1 MNQPAKLSK
10 TGITGWRRVTASD
23 LRTSTENSRICDA
36 ARRPRSTPPPSRPQ
50 AAVRR
55 EESVRPFRVIGEFV
69 LRPRRRYLVGVNQW
83 TGTGSAAD
91 RKTRGCIL
99 RPECDAIVAA
109 PRSVLR
115 SAAVKS
121 PQDDKEISVH
131 YKVALSCQLTPTR
144 QRQWPAVMLA
154 ALVVSVLTAV
164 APAQKPIAALPQVY
178 VDTTWNPPLGGT
190 TWGAHASAQLSNAI
204 THSLPGDVIVLDAG
218 VTYSG
223 AFQLPAKVNPN
234 NKWIYIVSS
243 AIAKLPAGTRVSP
256 ASAVNMPKIVTP
268 SVAPA
273 FQVNGGANHWRL
285 AGLELT
291 AASNY
296 PSGCPGNGQ
305 NCMTYFLMGSQSNPT
320 PEPGSIALDR
330 CYIHGSPTHDLQ
342 TAVQMHA
349 SNYAGVDSYID
360 DVHIKVLDSVGLL
373 SCWSPGPIKIMNNY
387 VAASTENIML
397 GGCGGTS
404 TPWVPSDVE
413 FPNISFSKPLSWGAA
428 SVTNKS
434 MVVKDAFELK
444 SAQRVLFDSNTIEN
458 VWANGQTG
466 FAIVLTVRTSQSG
479 DIAVVND
486 ITITNNVLKNVV
498 SGINTSAADNTC
510 GPAYGYPNCHNAGS
524 QDRWYIANNLVMF
537 YDRTL
542 LGGTMNNGIQLQLG
556 VDRLRDINVP
566 LRDVVFQHNT
576 MVAAASTPCSH

>member
-1 MNQPAKLSK
+1 MSQAAQPK
-10 TGITGWRRVTASD
+10 WH
-23 LRTSTENSRICDA
+23 
-36 ARRPRSTPPPSRPQ
+36 PSR
-50 AAVRR
+50 AGKMNL
-55 EESVRPFRVIGEFV
+55 RVIMILGAV
-69 LRPRRRYLVGVNQW
+69 LLL
-83 TGTGSAAD
+83 TTAA
-91 RKTRGCIL
+91 
-99 RPECDAIVAA
+99 A
-109 PRSVLR
+109 
-115 SAAVKS
+115 
-121 PQDDKEISVH
+121 
-131 YKVALSCQLTPTR
+131 
-144 QRQWPAVMLA
+144 
-154 ALVVSVLTAV
+154 
-164 APAQKPIAALPQVY
+164 AQKPVAELPRVHI
-178 VDTTWNPPLGGT
+178 DTTWNEPKTGT
-190 TWGAHASAQLSNAI
+190 AWRAHTAAELSNALAK
-204 THSLPGDVIVLDAG
+204 SVPGDIIVLDSG

-223 AFQLPAKVNPN
+223 TFQLPAKANPN

-243 AIAKLPAGTRVSP
+243 AIASLPSARRVSP
-256 ASAVNMPKIVTP
+256 SSSSSMPKIVSP
-268 SVAPA
+268 NVAPA
-273 FQVNGGANHWRL
+273 FQVNGGANLWRL

-296 PSGCPGNGQ
+296 PSGCPKPGV
-305 NCMTYFLMGSQSNPT
+305 NCMTYFLMGSQKAPT
-320 PEPGSIALDR
+320 PEPDYITIDR
-330 CYIHGSPTHDLQ
+330 CYIHGSPSQDLQ
-342 TAVQMHA
+342 SAVQMHA
-349 SNYAGVDSYID
+349 SSYAVVDSYID
-360 DVHIKVLDSVGLL
+360 DVHMKGTDSVGLL
-373 SCWSPGPIKIMNNY
+373 SCWSPGPIKITNNY
-387 VAASTENIML
+387 VAASTENILL
-397 GGCGGTS
+397 GGGGGTS

-413 FPNISFSKPLSWGAA
+413 IRNNYLFKPLSWVAA

-434 MVVKDAFELK
+434 MVDKDALELK

>member
-1 MNQPAKLSK
+1 
-10 TGITGWRRVTASD
+10 
-23 LRTSTENSRICDA
+23 
-36 ARRPRSTPPPSRPQ
+36 
-50 AAVRR
+50 
-55 EESVRPFRVIGEFV
+55 
-69 LRPRRRYLVGVNQW
+69 
-83 TGTGSAAD
+83 
-91 RKTRGCIL
+91 
-99 RPECDAIVAA
+99 
-109 PRSVLR
+109 
-115 SAAVKS
+115 
-121 PQDDKEISVH
+121 
-131 YKVALSCQLTPTR
+131 
-144 QRQWPAVMLA
+144 MLA

-164 APAQKPIAALPQVY
+164 APAQKPIATLPQVY

-190 TWGAHASAQLSNAI
+190 TWGAHTSAQLSNAI

-234 NKWIYIVSS
+234 KKWIYIVSS

-320 PEPGSIALDR
+320 PEPDSIALDR
-330 CYIHGSPTHDLQ
+330 CYIHGSPTQDLQ
-342 TAVQMHA
+342 SAVQMHA
-349 SNYAGVDSYID
+349 SNYAVVDSYID
-360 DVHIKVLDSVGLL
+360 DVHIKGLDSVGLL

-397 GGCGGTS
+397 GGCGGTG

-413 FPNISFSKPLSWGAA
+413 IRNNYLFKPLSWVVA

-466 FAIVLTVRTSQSG
+466 FAIVLIVRTSQSG

-498 SGINTSAADNTC
+498 SGINTAGADNTC
-510 GPAYGYPNCHNAGS
+510 SPAYGYPNCHNAGS
-524 QDRWYIANNLVMF
+524 QDRWYIANNLMTF
-537 YDRTL
+537 YDPTQ
-542 LGGTMNNGIQLQLG
+542 LGGSHNLGFQPQMGTDSING
-556 VDRLRDINVP
+556 INVP

-576 MVAAASTPCSH
+576 MVAAASTPCYQSVYFSTANMVRPIAHVTTNVWILDNVLCRQPTGDWGYVGASGMTQYMGDPSTPPYDLTQRYYGNVMYVPPGEKLQTWPLHSYATTLPFSYANSAITNYQILTLKRTDTSDGKLAGINFVALPH